1 MIRCDDKFSQVCE
14 GEKQITA
21 FNMNKYI
28 QKYFEKIP
36 KEEQSKYKEILQ
48 RRENGS
54 TIDG

>member
-36 KEEQSKYKEILQ
+36 KEEQPKYKEILQ